1 MDLKNFKEL
10 KKDLILF
17 KKNLNILINEQGEE
31 VKDDGGLFDGD
42 FNSEASEQSWSEF
55 FMWYSFSPGLAVAK
69 EISTWHGSRER
80 KLIYDPVFSPLNG
93 DKAVVPVSESWTIKY
108 IDGNTKASDLINDPN
123 VKSDEIGEYYELKTA
138 KQVLKLYLPNSS
150 FFEGYATLGVAYQFI
165 TDNGTKY
172 QLVLTLESD
181 QAINQLLSGA
191 KDSNSVLMTSMQNQ
205 NPELGNGWAFKF
217 DPKNT
222 SSAYWTQKGNNLE
235 SYNAGRILTKD
246 LKSSFGLWWEKWG
259 VVAQIVAAVALS
271 FLAPPLGAWIAGRAI
286 AIWGAE
292 SAVAVWLGSNVAL
305 GISFNANMSI
315 VLAEFLLEAAVNVP
329 AAVIDMYQENQ
340 FGAYLGIMFCAFP
353 TLIRMGK
360 LGRFIEPYSDDMAKG
375 LAKKMALGLYENMS
389 ADKYLKFIEGL
400 SPQEKYIFARA
411 TAYLSKEG
419 VPESVEKGIKELMQ
433 EAVSKGTFPKAFK
446 RWYETGF
453 KTGIKTLTA
462 GGLFWGGSTVLYGEV
477 KKLMDQKGDTRDIES
492 VKQSAS
498 INAEKLSKL
507 NSEIDNDPNLG
518 PSSTLEILTSLTDG
532 ELSGEGPKNYYEL
545 SLGDDKPSDFIK
557 NKIADRKM
565 KEAEEAIKRNKED
578 EEFFNK
584 TKYPSTK
591 TNLESLNNKTTNP
604 KSQEEINGLIMN
616 PNEMDGTD
624 LEVILSDSNKPMST
638 EVAEVENAFPCLK
651 DNFDAVEGDY
661 FYNNGKLTWFVR
673 FKCVTPM
680 TLPTWAGYDINV
692 KTNQSIY
699 IYEGENGSYN
709 WIYSADSDD
718 LLHKG
723 FRCKK

>member
-1 MDLKNFKEL
+1 
-10 KKDLILF
+10 
-17 KKNLNILINEQGEE
+17 
-31 VKDDGGLFDGD
+31 
-42 FNSEASEQSWSEF
+42 
-55 FMWYSFSPGLAVAK
+55 
-69 EISTWHGSRER
+69 
-80 KLIYDPVFSPLNG
+80 
-93 DKAVVPVSESWTIKY
+93 
-108 IDGNTKASDLINDPN
+108 
-123 VKSDEIGEYYELKTA
+123 
-138 KQVLKLYLPNSS
+138 
-150 FFEGYATLGVAYQFI
+150 
-165 TDNGTKY
+165 
-172 QLVLTLESD
+172 
-181 QAINQLLSGA
+181 
-191 KDSNSVLMTSMQNQ
+191 
-205 NPELGNGWAFKF
+205 
-217 DPKNT
+217 
-222 SSAYWTQKGNNLE
+222 
-235 SYNAGRILTKD
+235 
-246 LKSSFGLWWEKWG
+246 
-259 VVAQIVAAVALS
+259 
-271 FLAPPLGAWIAGRAI
+271 
-286 AIWGAE
+286 
-292 SAVAVWLGSNVAL
+292 
-305 GISFNANMSI
+305 
-315 VLAEFLLEAAVNVP
+315 
-329 AAVIDMYQENQ
+329 MYQENQ

-353 TLIRMGK
+353 PLIRMGK

-433 EAVSKGTFPKAFK
+433 EAVSKGTFPNAFR

-453 KTGIKTLTA
+453 KTGIKTLGA
-462 GGLFWGGSTVLYGEV
+462 GGLFWGGSSVLYGEV
-477 KKLMDQKGDTRDIES
+477 KKLMDQKGDTRDIEL

-545 SLGDDKPSDFIK
+545 SLGDGKPSDFIK

-591 TNLESLNNKTTNP
+591 TNLESLNNQTTNP

-638 EVAEVENAFPCLK
+638 EVGEVENAFPCLK

-699 IYEGENGSYN
+699 IYEGEGGSYN

>member
-10 KKDLILF
+10 KQDLISF
-17 KKNLNILINEQGEE
+17 KKSLNNLINEQDEE

-42 FNSEASEQSWSEF
+42 FNSEASKQSWSDF
-55 FMWYSFSPGLAVAK
+55 FMWWSISPAIAITNEV
-69 EISTWHGSRER
+69 STWHGSRER

-93 DKAVVPVSESWTIKY
+93 DKAVVPVSESWTVKY

-123 VKSDEIGEYYELKTA
+123 VKSDEIGEYYELKTS
-138 KQVLKLYLPNSS
+138 KQVLKLYLPDSTW
-150 FFEGYATLGVAYQFI
+150 FGGYATLGVAYQFI

-172 QLVLTLESD
+172 QLVLTLESE

-191 KDSNSVLMTSMQNQ
+191 KDSHSVLMTSMQNLD
-205 NPELGNGWAFKF
+205 PGKGNGWAFKF
-217 DPKNT
+217 DPKNP
-222 SSAYWTQKGNNLE
+222 SSAYWTQKGNSLE
-235 SYNAGRILTKD
+235 SYTAGRILTKD

-259 VVAQIVAAVALS
+259 VVTQIVAAVALS
-271 FLAPPLGAWIAGRAI
+271 FLAPPLGAWIAGRAV

-305 GISFNANMSI
+305 GITFNAEMSL

-353 TLIRMGK
+353 PLIRMGK

-400 SPQEKYIFARA
+400 SPQEKYIFAKA
-411 TAYLSKEG
+411 SAYLSKEG

-433 EAVSKGTFPKAFK
+433 EAVSKGTFPNAFK

-453 KTGIKTLTA
+453 KQGVKTLVA
-462 GGLFWGGSTVLYGEV
+462 GGLYWGGSTALYAAV
-477 KKLMDQKGDTRDIES
+477 KNLMDEKGDTRDIES
-492 VKQSAS
+492 VKVSAS
-498 INAEKLSKL
+498 LNAEKLAKI
-507 NSEIDNDPNLG
+507 NSEIDSDSNLG

-532 ELSGEGPKNYYEL
+532 DLSGEGPKNYYEL
-545 SLGDDKPSDFIK
+545 SFSDNESFSSISK
-557 NKIADRKM
+557 KVADRKM
-565 KEAEEAIKRNKED
+565 KEAEEAIKKNKED

-591 TNLESLNNKTTNP
+591 SNLEALNKKTTKP
-604 KSQEEINGLIMN
+604 KNQNEINGLIMN

-624 LEVILSDSNKPMST
+624 LEVILSDSNNSMAP

-661 FYNNGKLTWFVR
+661 FFNNGKLTWFVR